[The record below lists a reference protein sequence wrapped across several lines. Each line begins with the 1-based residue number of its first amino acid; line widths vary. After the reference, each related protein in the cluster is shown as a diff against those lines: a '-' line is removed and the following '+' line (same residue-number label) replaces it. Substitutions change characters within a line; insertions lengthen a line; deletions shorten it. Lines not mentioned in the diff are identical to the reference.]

1 MTKLGYAR
9 VSTGDQ
15 NLDLQIDALKA
26 AGVKERQIYRETM
39 SGTKSDRPQLEAI
52 LKAAREGDVIVVW
65 RLDRLGRT
73 LKHLVEIVDD
83 LKQRGIG
90 FASVQ
95 DGIDTTTINGELLF
109 GIFASLA
116 QFERSLISE
125 RTNAGLRAAR
135 ARGRKGGR
143 PKSLTAKQIKTAQ
156 SSVAR

>member
-39 SGTKSDRPQLEAI
+39 SGTKSDRPQLEAK
-52 LKAAREGDVIVVW
+52 LKAARKGDVIVVW

-90 FASVQ
+90 FASIQ
-95 DGIDTTTINGELLF
+95 DGIDTTTINGELIF
-109 GIFASLA
+109 GIFA
-116 QFERSLISE
+116 
-125 RTNAGLRAAR
+125 
-135 ARGRKGGR
+135 R
-143 PKSLTAKQIKTAQ
+143 PG
-156 SSVAR
+156 SV